1 MTPIIFTI
9 LYSPCAFDKSFQS
22 DIKSGLRI
30 YVARILGMYDKNAGK
45 RRSAR
50 SFPPFQT
57 AKHSSRNNRLAPT
70 ATTFRARR
78 QSSAQWKV
86 KVAADECFIYAEP
99 RIACD
104 AGNGACELRAKPT
117 PHPLN
122 IRPRGRRG
130 NCKAPASALQ
140 KLFLSHCSGGVTGV
154 AIKMKRLAN
163 YINGAIHISQA
174 SKYTENRFMRR
185 ECIKF
190 FQYCRETRERPA
202 GKCRY
207 LR

>member
-30 YVARILGMYDKNAGK
+30 YAARILGMYDKNAGK

-50 SFPPFQT
+50 SFPHFQT

-117 PHPLN
+117 PTPSIPARGGGAETAKPLQA
-122 IRPRGRRG
+122 P
-130 NCKAPASALQ
+130 CKNFFYPIAAE
-140 KLFLSHCSGGVTGV
+140 V
-154 AIKMKRLAN
+154 
-163 YINGAIHISQA
+163 SQ
-174 SKYTENRFMRR
+174 
-185 ECIKF
+185 
-190 FQYCRETRERPA
+190 
-202 GKCRY
+202 G